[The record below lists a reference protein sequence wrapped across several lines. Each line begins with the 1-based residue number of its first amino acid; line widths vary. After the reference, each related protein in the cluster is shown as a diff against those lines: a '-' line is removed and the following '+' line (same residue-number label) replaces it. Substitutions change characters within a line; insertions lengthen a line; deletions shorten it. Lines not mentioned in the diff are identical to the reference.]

1 MSSSLVQNVMGELQL
16 VPPQGLRGGVGQGL
30 ERSEGAHGQEVPEEE
45 DLRPRKGKAGCG
57 GIE

>member
-1 MSSSLVQNVMGELQL
+1 MGELQL